1 MINEIIDSIAIALF
15 QEFGEEY
22 SIYTDTVEQGLQEP
36 CFFIADLTTNTD
48 RYLGSRKNNLCSFD
62 VHYFSKAKTQRDIL
76 DVSMRLLEC
85 LTLITSVDGNS
96 FLGTDMHT
104 EKEDGVLH
112 CFVNYNFVTYES
124 EKLDNA
130 MSDVKIKQGVDNK
143 NGRSKNEGK
152 TSR

>member
-1 MINEIIDSIAIALF
+1 M
-15 QEFGEEY
+15 
-22 SIYTDTVEQGLQEP
+22 
-36 CFFIADLTTNTD
+36 
-48 RYLGSRKNNLCSFD
+48 
-62 VHYFSKAKTQRDIL
+62 HYFSKAKTQRDIL

-130 MSDVKIKQGVDNK
+130 MSDVKIKQGVDDK